1 MRSCEGIAR
10 DRADFVVNKVISS
23 IYLAIYI
30 MLVHVLFYMYLA
42 TFVILVLTLAL
53 CNMTLH
59 ISIVNRK
66 ISWPVIIFYYF
77 FLANFKEMCY
87 YFNYCYIIYH

>member
-1 MRSCEGIAR
+1 MRSCEAIAR
-10 DRADFVVNKVISS
+10 DRADFVVNKVMSS

-30 MLVHVLFYMYLA
+30 ILVHVLFYVYLA

-53 CNMTLH
+53 CSMTLH

-66 ISWPVIIFYYF
+66 ISWLVLVLNYF
-77 FLANFKEMCY
+77 FPANFKEMCY
-87 YFNYCYIIYH
+87 YYYYCYIIYH